1 MLKLNVV
8 HLDRRKIIFNNLYI
22 IHDNFEK
29 KIVARC
35 VEYYFKRSTDW
46 LAIFVRLGNVILRG
60 LRMFTRLQQYAEA
73 YFLPSNW
80 VFNII
85 TLKIKLLSPNSWF
98 NPNLRG
104 FLGVR
109 FKVWMGGGAKS
120 SPPPSPSS
128 LSKTC

>member
-1 MLKLNVV
+1 MCWILLQ
-8 HLDRRKIIFNNLYI
+8 
-22 IHDNFEK
+22 E
-29 KIVARC
+29 
-35 VEYYFKRSTDW
+35 TDW
-46 LAIFVRLGNVILRG
+46 LTGYFCTTRQCYSQRFEDVYKTSTINV
-60 LRMFTRLQQYAEA
+60 AEA

-120 SPPPSPSS
+120 SPPPPHLPYLKHVRIMLEPWNLACKYTPNAYVVLEMYLLVLRPS
-128 LSKTC
+128 

>member
-1 MLKLNVV
+1 MCWILLQ
-8 HLDRRKIIFNNLYI
+8 
-22 IHDNFEK
+22 E
-29 KIVARC
+29 
-35 VEYYFKRSTDW
+35 TDW
-46 LAIFVRLGNVILRG
+46 LTGYFCTTRQCYSQRFEDVYKTSTINV
-60 LRMFTRLQQYAEA
+60 AEA

-109 FKVWMGGGAKS
+109 FKVWMREGAKS
-120 SPPPSPSS
+120 SFKIIHKSGASYLCCYCKRSYIQSIERSFRNSIFVP
-128 LSKTC
+128 KIF